1 MFATKDDLK
10 NNIYDYQVD
19 EITEGNDDIVLQAI
33 KAAIQEVKS
42 YLTGNDKKEYLD
54 GRKRY
59 DVNAIFS
66 ATGENRD
73 ALILTYTMTI
83 AKWYIIDLSNVDILY
98 DKAKDRYD
106 RAVAWLNK
114 LRKGE
119 VTIDDLP
126 EINTE
131 NTGENDDV
139 FPFSYGSRQKFN
151 HE

>member
-19 EITEGNDDIVLQAI
+19 EITEGNDDIVVQAI
-33 KAAIQEVKS
+33 KTAIQEVKS
-42 YLTGNDKKEYLD
+42 YLTGNDKKEFLD

-98 DKAKDRYD
+98 EKAKDRYD

-131 NTGENDDV
+131 NSGENDDV
-139 FPFSYGSRQKFN
+139 FPFSYGSRKKFN